1 MIWSHTSIR
10 VSLEYRCTSYSCDF
24 ETRGNIFT
32 QKSTIN
38 HMDYDYFK
46 LKLTN
51 QSTNSHK
58 QPVQK
63 TKTLLQAMLTKHK
76 QSINKLSKKKKK
88 KNLQTSLTHNS
99 FKTLI
104 HPIIRSNSYN
114 K

>member
-24 ETRGNIFT
+24 ETSGNIFT

-38 HMDYDYFK
+38 HMDYNYFK

-51 QSTNSHK
+51 QRYRFS

-76 QSINKLSKKKKK
+76 QSINKLTYKKCYKKIKNK
-88 KNLQTSLTHNS
+88 KLANLSHTQ
-99 FKTLI
+99 
-104 HPIIRSNSYN
+104 
-114 K
+114 